1 MLIPEITESQLN
13 LMNQVCFDP
22 NMSVFSQTHSKEGDA
37 PEEATMLDKGKA
49 DTEYLVSL
57 GFLKEITEN
66 HLEKINEVC
75 KKTNRTWLV
84 YEVTA
89 MGRAMFQAST
99 SGSKPN

>member
-22 NMSVFSQTHSKEGDA
+22 NMSVFSQTNSKEGDS
-37 PEEATMLDKGKA
+37 PEAAIMMDRGKA
-49 DTEYLVSL
+49 DTEYLISL
-57 GFLKEITEN
+57 GFLKDITEN

-75 KKTNRTWLV
+75 KETHRTWRV

-89 MGRAMFQAST
+89 MGRAMFQAATSST
-99 SGSKPN
+99 KH